1 MAEPSPKRVA
11 VVLPPREG
19 FGPQSAGAIALLQA
33 RLATPDPAVPS
44 GFAVTIVGA
53 KQRGTVFPLPYLPA
67 EERWSLWGSDARY
80 AAAVARVLD
89 RLQPDLIEI
98 HNRPDLARRLARRF
112 PPRRIA
118 LFLHN
123 DPRAMRG
130 ARTAAARA
138 ALSGT
143 LGAVICVSRFLAD
156 CWLEG
161 TRAAAGTAP
170 RVLPNSL
177 DLSALPAS
185 LPPAARDRTILFAG
199 RVVADKGADSF
210 VAACAEALPHLPGWQ
225 AVMIGADR
233 FRPDSPETPFT
244 ESLRDRAEHAGIAR
258 LGYRDHAA
266 VMTALSKAAI
276 AMVPSRWQEPFGLAG
291 LEAMAAGAAL
301 VTSGRGGLGELASGA
316 SVVIDPDDVSGIAAA
331 LIQLAQDPARR
342 AALSQAGLER
352 ARAYDLPEAR
362 RRLDALRMELL
373 TS

>member
-1 MAEPSPKRVA
+1 MAVI
-11 VVLPPREG
+11 LPPREG

-33 RLATPDPAVPS
+33 RLATADPSAS
-44 GFAVTIVGA
+44 SDFAVTVVGA
-53 KQRGTVFPLPYLPA
+53 PQRGAVFPLPYQPA
-67 EERWSLWGSDARY
+67 EERWSPWGSDVRY

-98 HNRPDLARRLARRF
+98 HNRPDLARRLMRRY

-123 DPRAMRG
+123 DPRSMRG

-138 ALSGT
+138 SLAGKI
-143 LGAVICVSRFLAD
+143 GAVICVSRFLAD
-156 CWLEG
+156 AWMEG
-161 TRAAAGTAP
+161 IEAAAVAAP

-177 DLSALPAS
+177 DLRALPPP
-185 LPPAARDRTILFAG
+185 LPPAARDQTILFAG

-210 VAACAEALPHLPGWQ
+210 VAACAEALPHLPGWR

-244 ESLRDRAEHAGIAR
+244 ESLRATAERAGIER
-258 LGYRDHAA
+258 LGFCDHTA
-266 VMTALSKAAI
+266 VMAALSRASI
-276 AMVPSRWQEPFGLAG
+276 AMVPSRWQEPFGLAA

-301 VTSGRGGLGELASGA
+301 MTSGRGGLGELASGA
-316 SVVIDPDDVSGIAAA
+316 SVAIDPDDVSGIAAA

-342 AALSQAGLER
+342 AALSQAGLDR

>member
-1 MAEPSPKRVA
+1 MAEPSLRRVA
-11 VVLPPREG
+11 VILPPREG

-33 RLATPDPAVPS
+33 RLATPDPSVPS
-44 GFAVTIVGA
+44 DFAVTIVGA
-53 KQRGTVFPLPYLPA
+53 AQRDAVFPLPYLPA

-80 AAAVARVLD
+80 AAAVAHVLG
-89 RLQPDLIEI
+89 RLRPDLIEI
-98 HNRPDLARRLARRF
+98 HNRPDLARRLGRRV

-138 ALSGT
+138 ALSGR

-156 CWLEG
+156 AWMEG
-161 TRAAAGTAP
+161 IDAARVTAP

-177 DLSALPAS
+177 DLRALPPP
-185 LPPAARDRTILFAG
+185 LPATARDQTILFAG
-199 RVVADKGADSF
+199 RVVADKGADLF
-210 VAACAEALPHLPGWQ
+210 VAACAEALPHLPGWR

-244 ESLRDRAEHAGIAR
+244 ERLRIKAESAGIER

-266 VMTALSKAAI
+266 VMAALSRAAI
-276 AMVPSRWQEPFGLAG
+276 AVVPSRWQEPFGLAA

-301 VTSGRGGLGELASGA
+301 MTSYRGGLGELASGA
-316 SVVIDPDDVSGIAAA
+316 SVAIDPDDVSGIAAA
-331 LIQLAQDPARR
+331 LIQLAHDPARR
-342 AALSQAGLER
+342 AALSQAGLDR